1 VNFLNVGPWEVMVIL
16 VIAILVVG
24 PKRMVEIARTLGQIA
39 AQVRSLSN
47 EFLTTI
53 QSEIDATEQE
63 TRATIESTVKG
74 AQEQVKGEIEGQG
87 EETRQDV
94 KRLGDEAGISTI
106 KEELMA
112 TERETRRFL
121 EDISKGPAASGE
133 GKNEDADAA

>member
-1 VNFLNVGPWEVMVIL
+1 MVIL

-53 QSEIDATEQE
+53 QTELDATEQE
-63 TRATIESTVKG
+63 TRQAIESTVKG
-74 AQEQVKGEIEGQG
+74 TQEEAAQLKGEVEAPC
-87 EETRQDV
+87 EEARRDV
-94 KRLGDEAGISTI
+94 KQLGDQIGFSSI

-121 EDISKGPAASGE
+121 ENVGQEPAPSDE
-133 GKNEDADAA
+133 RENDETDAA